1 MNEKRIRRLVRLM
14 GLMPIY
20 QKPNTSKPAK
30 GHKIDPYLLRGLRVG
45 RPDQVWCADITYLPP
60 LGSFALQIA
69 CRAMDA
75 ARVSVSGGDPSAD
88 RRLPS
93 SAVRHGLANPVAL
106 SWRISNTLDADFCVE
121 ALSEAIHGFGPPD
134 TRNTGSGLPVCV
146 VCLDRPPAKVRIS
159 SVSASIARGTFRHS
173 RSLDGPCLSANRSL
187 SPSAF
192 TPVPSIKRCKA
203 PVLGRSGLWTTRS
216 FWRQLSLPKF
226 GTGQSSPA
234 NRRKNSPPDCFPT
247 ILLSSRLVTITV
259 VCRNGSPKSAFSVRQ
274 AWIAASVNTVR
285 RLQLPV
291 GWASHRVSGS
301 TTIRAPPAR
310 RYCHANSWSGGPDA
324 AVCSFA

>member
-60 LGSFALQIA
+60 LGSFALQNA

-234 NRRKNSPPDCFPT
+234 NRRKTSPPDCFPT

-259 VCRNGSPKSAFSVRQ
+259 VFRHGSPNSAFSVRQ
-274 AWIAASVNTVR
+274 AGSR
-285 RLQLPV
+285 RL
-291 GWASHRVSGS
+291 
-301 TTIRAPPAR
+301 
-310 RYCHANSWSGGPDA
+310 
-324 AVCSFA
+324 